1 MCCIHKYWDGSVVTE
16 GIWFCKTRIHVSTFT
31 GGKKLVESKG
41 ACPIVHVREPDYQ
54 LCMFPSRWRCPLGE
68 SQFCTH
74 ASFPEI
80 WGCLYK
86 NTCLPLN
93 SKLSRPLE
101 IKLSRPISYFSEKL
115 YHTYEKSKTDVFQW
129 PWRRQFTEWD
139 SEEKFWSQVFGE
151 TQEAK
156 YLIQFFNT
164 TLSSAGC
171 KIILN
176 NPIFNRP
183 NSEPNIPDNI
193 DWQKF
198 IRRFFQ
204 WFVSFVSCFSVS

>member
-1 MCCIHKYWDGSVVTE
+1 MCCIHKHWDGIVVTK
-16 GIWFCKTRIHVSTFT
+16 GIWFCITGIHVSTFT
-31 GGKKLVESKG
+31 GGKKLVESMG

-115 YHTYEKSKTDVFQW
+115 YHTYEKSKTDVFQR

-139 SEEKFWSQVFGE
+139 SEEKFWSQVFGK
-151 TQEAK
+151 TQEEQDVRS
-156 YLIQFFNT
+156 YSITQY
-164 TLSSAGC
+164 S
-171 KIILN
+171 IDQVV
-176 NPIFNRP
+176 NPIFQTII
-183 NSEPNIPDNI
+183 E
-193 DWQKF
+193 WQWF
-198 IRRFFQ
+198 IRRFLQ
-204 WFVSFVSCFSVS
+204 WFISFASCFSASL